1 MRSTGRSLAAV
12 LCVAVMTACGSP
24 GSDTAFKPPAG
35 WSSTPG
41 LFGRFQ
47 MWISGNAQNNRQ
59 ILMLIRADQNTNIV
73 ESNNFGG
80 THNITNV
87 HHRQI
92 MICGNQQADYFTGR
106 GESGSGSN
114 RAPVQLEGIETS
126 VHNARYVA
134 VYIRPAALSPDTQ
147 AETAIRSICPQ

>member
-1 MRSTGRSLAAV
+1 
-12 LCVAVMTACGSP
+12 MTACSSP
-24 GSDTAFKPPAG
+24 GSDTAFKAPAG

-59 ILMLIRADQNTNIV
+59 ILMLIRADQNTNIE

-80 THNITNV
+80 TRNVNNV

-92 MICGNQQADYFTGR
+92 MICGDQHADYFTGR
-106 GESGSGSN
+106 GESSSGSN
-114 RAPVQLEGIETS
+114 HAPVLLEGIVTS

-134 VYIRPAALSPDTQ
+134 VYIRPAALPPDTQ